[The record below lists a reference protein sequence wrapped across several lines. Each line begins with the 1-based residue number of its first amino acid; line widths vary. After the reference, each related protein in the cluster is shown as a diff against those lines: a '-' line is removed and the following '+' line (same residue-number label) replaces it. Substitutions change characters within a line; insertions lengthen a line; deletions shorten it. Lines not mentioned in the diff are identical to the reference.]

1 LNCLW
6 NQFTHYFLM
15 ESKIVVPGDLL
26 GEGFVAGH
34 GTFLSQQD
42 QKSIYASIA
51 GVVHL

>member
-1 LNCLW
+1 
-6 NQFTHYFLM
+6 M